1 MTTPIRP
8 SAPAAK
14 SVAVSPAADVA
25 PSGAASGIVM
35 ESNDAVGTAR
45 PADLPSVVYSHP
57 AGIQV
62 ETFTGLQP
70 NVAWVDQSAPATAG
84 AH

>member
-1 MTTPIRP
+1 MTNPIRP

-14 SVAVSPAADVA
+14 PAAIPSAADVA
-25 PSGAASGIVM
+25 PISVAPGISV
-35 ESNDAVGTAR
+35 ESNDSVGAAR
-45 PADLPSVVYSHP
+45 PANLPSVVYSHP

-70 NVAWVDQSAPATAG
+70 NVAWVDPGVPAPAG
-84 AH
+84 AQ

>member
-1 MTTPIRP
+1 MTNPIRP

-14 SVAVSPAADVA
+14 SVAVPAAADVA
-25 PSGAASGIVM
+25 PSVAASGITV
-35 ESNDAVGTAR
+35 ESNDVVGTAR
-45 PADLPSVVYSHP
+45 PADLPSIVYTHS

-70 NVAWVDQSAPATAG
+70 NVAWVDQGAPAAAG
-84 AH
+84 AQ

>member
-1 MTTPIRP
+1 MTKPIRP
-8 SAPAAK
+8 LAPAALHIP
-14 SVAVSPAADVA
+14 VPHVLDVA
-25 PSGAASGIVM
+25 PNVEASGIAV

-70 NVAWVDQSAPATAG
+70 NVAWVDQSAPAAAG
-84 AH
+84 AQ

>member
-1 MTTPIRP
+1 MTNPIRP

-14 SVAVSPAADVA
+14 PVAVPPAADVA
-25 PSGAASGIVM
+25 PSAAASGISV

-70 NVAWVDQSAPATAG
+70 NVAWVDQSVPAAAG
-84 AH
+84 AQ